1 MLSILDDGIE
11 KDHPDLAANYVTT
24 LPPPRGRA
32 LSFGAGRGWRSS
44 AAHGTP
50 WWEFSL
56 AVVGSK
62 GSAIISHIKE
72 TLELVHG
79 RAPRTVRCNYSKLQS
94 K

>member
-11 KDHPDLAANYVTT
+11 KDHPDLAANYVTM
-24 LPPPRGRA
+24 LPSQGRA

-44 AAHGTP
+44 AAHGTL

-72 TLELVHG
+72 TELVHG